1 MHLRPAGYARLRL
14 EDAGPEERNLRRTDL
29 HQVHDVAGTG
39 QRPLHRSRAGVRRLE
54 SPQMILAMHQ
64 LETPYPSP
72 SAVRDRIAE
81 LFNEQR
87 LKEAA

>member
-1 MHLRPAGYARLRL
+1 VRPAGYARLRL
-14 EDAGPEERNLRRTDL
+14 EDTGPDERNLRHPDL

-39 QRPLHRSRAGVRRLE
+39 QRPLRRARAGVCRVE
-54 SPQMILAMHQ
+54 SPRMILAMHQ

-81 LFNEQR
+81 LFDEQR